1 MMDEKVGIQV
11 LPKEQSPFERVAAGL
26 SAMAQSKPFFHPILI
41 LIFSIAAVALS
52 FFLYIY
58 WYVEVSTGLRR
69 VLDRTRLEP
78 DQVLAAQTWIVIL
91 VLSILVGIILLG
103 LFIIFVYNQKTF
115 RLYRLQRN
123 FINNFTHELKTPV
136 ASLKLYLETFQKYDL
151 PREDQLKYI
160 GYMVNDAD
168 RLTHN
173 INRILVVEDEAHLA
187 EGLKLN
193 LSLKGYEVKTA
204 GNGNAALEQWKAWQP
219 HLMVLDIMLPGID
232 GLSVLRSIRLED
244 ERLPILILSA
254 RGEPDD
260 RVKGFS
266 YGVDD
271 YLAKPF
277 NLDEFLLRVDRLL
290 TRDGWAQEGSDEAED
305 RTSSLPRVVAFGNN
319 RIDFQTLKAHGP
331 SGEIHLTEQE
341 ARLLRLFVANRGK
354 PLSRKK
360 LLEIGWGYTGGT
372 TTRTVDNFVVRLRKY
387 FEPDPKQPVYFKS
400 LRSVRYVFAPPP
412 E

>member
-1 MMDEKVGIQV
+1 MLDEKVGIQV
-11 LPKEQSPFERVAAGL
+11 LPKEQSPFERVTAGL
-26 SAMAQSKPFFHPILI
+26 LAMARSKPFFHPILI

-173 INRILVVEDEAHLA
+173 INRILDLAKIESKTYGGKWIKADLVKAVHSFYDHNRHLFNGSDVRIHNPSGRSFFYRINPA
-187 EGLKLN
+187 LFDMLLMN
-193 LSLKGYEVKTA
+193 LFTNAVKY
-204 GNGNAALEQWKAWQP
+204 NASDVP
-219 HLMVLDIMLPGID
+219 RLDITFIPKGSKLHILFEDNGIGLPRSEFRKVFKKFYQIGRSED
-232 GLSVLRSIRLED
+232 MSAKGTGLGLYLVESIARLHKGNVSARSKASGTGAVFTLI
-244 ERLPILILSA
+244 LPIKRVS
-254 RGEPDD
+254 GTPDEE
-260 RVKGFS
+260 RH
-266 YGVDD
+266 
-271 YLAKPF
+271 
-277 NLDEFLLRVDRLL
+277 E
-290 TRDGWAQEGSDEAED
+290 
-305 RTSSLPRVVAFGNN
+305 
-319 RIDFQTLKAHGP
+319 
-331 SGEIHLTEQE
+331 
-341 ARLLRLFVANRGK
+341 
-354 PLSRKK
+354 
-360 LLEIGWGYTGGT
+360 
-372 TTRTVDNFVVRLRKY
+372 
-387 FEPDPKQPVYFKS
+387 
-400 LRSVRYVFAPPP
+400 
-412 E
+412 